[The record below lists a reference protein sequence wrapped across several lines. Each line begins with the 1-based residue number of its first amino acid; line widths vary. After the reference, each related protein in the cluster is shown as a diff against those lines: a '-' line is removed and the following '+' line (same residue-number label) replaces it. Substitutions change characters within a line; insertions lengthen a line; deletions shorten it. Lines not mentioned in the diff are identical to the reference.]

1 MTKPLHEDTAL
12 ITGAS
17 SGIGAI
23 YADRLA
29 HRGYDLILVARDHKR
44 LTELAKRLTGEAGI
58 NAEVLQADLTCR
70 ADSERVEKRLRADSR
85 ITLFL
90 NNAGVALAGGLADG
104 DADRV
109 QSMIELNILAPT
121 RLMMAATGA
130 FVEHK
135 RGTIINISS
144 VTALMPEQF
153 NGAYSGSKAYILNLS
168 LRLQQEVGSK
178 GIRVQVVL
186 PGLTRTEIYGRAG
199 IDPARFPS
207 SSMMGAEELVD
218 AALPGLDQ
226 GEVVTIPSLPDPAD
240 WVAFSAARLKLGPN
254 LSHDHA
260 ASRYQ
265 LNADSR

>member
-58 NAEVLQADLTCR
+58 NAEVLQADLTTKLGL
-70 ADSERVEKRLRADSR
+70 ERVETRLRSDSR
-85 ITLFL
+85 ITLLL
-90 NNAGVALAGGLADG
+90 NNAGVAVAGSLANG
-104 DADRV
+104 DAGRV
-109 QSMIELNILAPT
+109 QSMIELNILAPS
-121 RLMMAATGA
+121 RLTIAAASA
-130 FVEHK
+130 FVERA
-135 RGTIINISS
+135 RGTIINIAS
-144 VTALMPEQF
+144 VTALIPEQF

-186 PGLTRTEIYGRAG
+186 PGLTRTEIYQRAG
-199 IDPARFPS
+199 IDPARFA
-207 SSMMGAEELVD
+207 SSMMMGVEELVD
-218 AALPGLDQ
+218 AAMAGLDQ
-226 GEVVTIPSLPDPAD
+226 GEVVTIPSLPDTAD
-240 WVAFSAARLKLGPN
+240 WAAFTAARLKLGPN

-260 ASRYQ
+260 APRYQ
-265 LNADSR
+265 LKADSR